1 MGTNPKAPPGVDQ
14 KDWDIYIWPW
24 KETDIKETIYGDC
37 LREFAKDEPYIL
49 KRELNNTDTP
59 PPL

>member
-14 KDWDIYIWPW
+14 KDWNIYIWPW
-24 KETDIKETIYGDC
+24 KETDVKETIYGDC
-37 LREFAKDEPYIL
+37 VREFAKEVPYIL

-59 PPL
+59 PL